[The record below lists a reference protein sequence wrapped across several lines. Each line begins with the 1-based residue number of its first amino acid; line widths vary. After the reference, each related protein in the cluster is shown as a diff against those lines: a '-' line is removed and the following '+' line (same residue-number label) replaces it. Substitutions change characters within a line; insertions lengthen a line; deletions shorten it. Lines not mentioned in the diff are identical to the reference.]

1 MAASWTITG
10 PDSTLYTVTT
20 DVTTTYSA
28 VITGAVTDEIFGT
41 FNMPGF
47 AVELTRADLQTK
59 ATAEGLYA
67 VTGYPAIS
75 FPQLAT
81 TAYSVSYTLAAPGF
95 RDYPMQ
101 VPIPVNSAFPVN
113 PLLVA
118 PMRRLPVR
126 LQGRVVFDA
135 NGQSVPGI
143 SVISVDNP
151 NPPSPPPPPPIPHS
165 MLLRSPL
172 YAAHPKGAP
181 VQSVTLSQTGN
192 ATLTQPAVAGTT
204 TLALSST
211 TGLTGPAFVQI
222 MSPDLVL
229 IEYALVVSV
238 GPAAGQVNLATPLNR
253 SYGTGAAST
262 INFVTAA
269 LAGSA
274 AQLLADPNIGDG
286 ILVADALLGATTVVV
301 DDGAA
306 AVEYH
311 EIGAVTDSMGYYAFN
326 GVGRV
331 QELFLQA
338 NGVTPPTAW
347 MIEFDQPT
355 NVVDFRI

>member
-1 MAASWTITG
+1 MAASSTITG
-10 PDSTLYTVTT
+10 VDGTVYTVTT
-20 DVTTTYSA
+20 DVTTHYWA

-47 AVELTRADLQTK
+47 AVELTRDDLQTK
-59 ATAEGLYA
+59 TTAQGLYA
-67 VTGYPAIS
+67 LTGRPTLS

-81 TAYSVSYTLAAPGF
+81 TAYSVSYTLTAPGF

-113 PLLVA
+113 ALGA

-126 LQGRVVFDA
+126 LQGRVVSDA
-135 NGQSVPGI
+135 TGLAVVGA

-151 NPPSPPPPPPIPHS
+151 NPPSPPPPPPIAHS

-172 YAAHPKGAP
+172 HAVHPINTP
-181 VQSVTLSQTGN
+181 VQAVTLTQTGS
-192 ATLTQPAVAGTT
+192 AALTQPAAAGTT
-204 TLALSST
+204 TLVLNT
-211 TGLTGPAFVQI
+211 TSGLTGSAFIQI
-222 MSPDLVL
+222 MTPDTLLV
-229 IEYALVVSV
+229 EYAVVAST
-238 GPAAGQVNLATPLNR
+238 GPAPGQVNLATPLNR
-253 SYGTGAAST
+253 SYGVGTASAV
-262 INFVTAA
+262 NFVTAA
-269 LAGSA
+269 LSGSA
-274 AQLLADPNIGDG
+274 AHLLADPNIGDG
-286 ILVADALLGATTVVV
+286 ILVADALFTAGTVVV

-311 EIGAVTDSMGYYAFN
+311 ELGAVTDNMGYYAFN

-338 NGVTPPTAW
+338 NGATPPTPW
-347 MIEFDQPT
+347 MIEFDQPV

>member
-1 MAASWTITG
+1 VATSWTITG
-10 PDSTLYTVTT
+10 VDNTLYTVTT
-20 DVTTTYSA
+20 DTTTSYYA

-47 AVELTRADLQTK
+47 AVELTRDDLQTK
-59 ATAEGLYA
+59 VTVEGLYA
-67 VTGYPAIS
+67 LTGRPVLS
-75 FPQLAT
+75 FPQLAS

-101 VPIPVNSAFPVN
+101 VAIPVNSAFPVSA
-113 PLLVA
+113 PGA

-126 LQGRVVFDA
+126 LQGRVIFEA
-135 NGQSVPGI
+135 NGQPVIGA

-172 YAAHPKGAP
+172 YAAHPVGAP
-181 VQSVTLSQTGN
+181 VQAITLTQTRT
-192 ATLTQPAVAGTT
+192 AQLTQPASAGTT
-204 TLALSST
+204 TIVLNT
-211 TGLTGPAFVQI
+211 TSGLTGTAFIQI
-222 MSPDLVL
+222 MTPDSTLV
-229 IEYALVVSV
+229 EYALVTSM
-238 GPAAGQVNLATPLNR
+238 GPTPGQVTLATPLNR
-253 SYGTGAAST
+253 SYGAGVAST

-269 LAGSA
+269 LSGSA
-274 AQLLADPNIGDG
+274 AHLLADPNIGDG
-286 ILVADALLGATTVVV
+286 ILVADALLTASTVVI
-301 DDGAA
+301 DDGTA

-338 NGVTPPTAW
+338 NGATPPTPW
-347 MIEFDQPT
+347 MIEFDQST
-355 NVVDFRI
+355 NIVDFSI

>member
-1 MAASWTITG
+1 VAASWTITG
-10 PDSTLYTVTT
+10 ADSTLYTVLT

-28 VITGAVTDEIFGT
+28 VITGAVTDELFGA

-47 AVELTRADLQTK
+47 TVQLARTDLQTK

-67 VTGYPAIS
+67 ITGYPALS

-81 TAYSVSYTLAAPGF
+81 TAYSVSYTLVAPGF
-95 RDYPMQ
+95 RDFPMQ
-101 VPIPVNSAFPVN
+101 VPIPVNSSFPVT

-126 LQGRVVFDA
+126 LQGRVVLDS
-135 NGQSVPGI
+135 NGAPVVGA

-151 NPPSPPPPPPIPHS
+151 NPPSPPPPPPIAHS
-165 MLLRSPL
+165 MLLRSTL
-172 YAAHPKGAP
+172 YAAHPLNAP
-181 VQSVTLSQTGN
+181 VQAVTLTQTGN
-192 ATLTQPAVAGTT
+192 ATLTQPAVAGATA
-204 TLALSST
+204 LALSST

-222 MSPDLVL
+222 MSPDLTL
-229 IEYALVVSV
+229 IEYALVASL
-238 GPAAGQVNLATPLNR
+238 GPASGQVNLTTPLNR
-253 SYGTGAAST
+253 SYGTTST

-274 AQLLADPNIGDG
+274 AHLLADPNIGDG
-286 ILVADALLGATTVVV
+286 ILVADALLAATTVVV

-311 EIGAVTDSMGYYAFN
+311 EIGAITDSMGYYAFN

-338 NGVTPPTAW
+338 NGVTPPTSW

-355 NVVDFRI
+355 NIVDFRI